1 MKVWL
6 VPENWNR
13 QTVADNSSLCASS
26 SQELTPDEM
35 VALTDSGLF
44 EADDSQ
50 PSPAPVTVKREL
62 TPEEE
67 KEEQAREAE
76 RKVEKFKEKKRSLLA
91 DMQMQQLH
99 CDIMQTKLANK
110 KATGAPDVKY
120 CADFQND
127 LEKHNK
133 NMKKTV
139 QMMQK
144 FCANADGVNAR
155 ALPNLMDACE
165 QLATKHKDIE
175 HWAQKFGVDESRPA
189 TKKQKK

>member
-1 MKVWL
+1 METSLKVWL

-13 QTVADNSSLCASS
+13 ETVADNSSLAASS
-26 SQELTPDEM
+26 SQEMTSDEM
-35 VALTDSGLF
+35 AALMETGLF
-44 EADDSQ
+44 EADAIQSA
-50 PSPAPVTVKREL
+50 PAPIPVKREL

-67 KEEQAREAE
+67 IEAQAKEAE
-76 RKVEKFKEKKRSLLA
+76 RKVENFKEKKRSLLA

-99 CDIMQTKLANK
+99 CEIMQTKLANK

-144 FCANADGVNAR
+144 FCANADTANAKTLACTGVQGHQPQTATVPPCRRSRYAKLILAR
-155 ALPNLMDACE
+155 N
-165 QLATKHKDIE
+165 
-175 HWAQKFGVDESRPA
+175 V
-189 TKKQKK
+189 